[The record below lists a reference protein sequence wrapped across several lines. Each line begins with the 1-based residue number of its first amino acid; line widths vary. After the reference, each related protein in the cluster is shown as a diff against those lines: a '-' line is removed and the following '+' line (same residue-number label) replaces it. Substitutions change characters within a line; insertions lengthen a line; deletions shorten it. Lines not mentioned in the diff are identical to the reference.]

1 MNKKIS
7 LLSKLFGGKKKE
19 GNCCSFEIEEV
30 NEEKNSCS
38 CDSNDKVNTCCS
50 KK

>member
-19 GNCCSFEIEEV
+19 GNCGSFEIEEV
-30 NEEKNSCS
+30 KEEKTLVHVIQMI
-38 CDSNDKVNTCCS
+38 K
-50 KK
+50 